1 MKKALIIVTGGAGFI
16 GSNLV
21 RHLNQRGYTNI
32 LVVDDLTDGHKF
44 INLAGL
50 KIADYLDKDE
60 FLARIQC
67 NADLGEVQ
75 AVFHQGACATTTEW
89 NGKYMMDINYEY
101 SKQLLHWCQEHRIP
115 LVYASS
121 AAVYGGSEKFVEQFE
136 HEKPLNVYGYS
147 KYLFDQYVR
156 QVLPTATA
164 PIVGLRY
171 FNVYGP
177 NEQHKGGM
185 ASVAFHLNK
194 QLKAG
199 DVCKLF
205 EGSHGYGNGGQL
217 RDFIHVD
224 DVCKVNL
231 FFFDNPNKSGIFNC
245 GSGRAQP
252 FNDVANAVIA
262 WHGRGKLEYI
272 PFPPGLKDAY
282 QAHTEA
288 DLSQLRAAG
297 YKDAFLDVATGV
309 NQYLDV
315 LNR

>member
-1 MKKALIIVTGGAGFI
+1 MSEPLIIVTGGAGFI

-21 RHLNQRGYTNI
+21 RHLNERGHRHI

-44 INLAGL
+44 ANLAGL
-50 KIADYLDKDE
+50 HISDYLDKDE
-60 FLARIQC
+60 FLARLQC
-67 NADLGEVQ
+67 NADFGRIQ
-75 AVFHQGACATTTEW
+75 AVFHQGACSTTTEW
-89 NGKYMMDINYEY
+89 NGRYMMEVNFEY
-101 SKQLLHWCQEHRIP
+101 SKQLLLWCQQHALP

-121 AAVYGGSEKFVEQFE
+121 AAVYGGSEQFIEQFE

-156 QVLPTATA
+156 RVLPHARA
-164 PIVGLRY
+164 AIVGLRY

-177 NEQHKGGM
+177 NEQHKAGM
-185 ASVAFHLNK
+185 ASVAYHLNK
-194 QLKAG
+194 QLKTG

-205 EGSHGYGNGGQL
+205 EGSHGYSDGGQT

-231 FFFDNPNKSGIFNC
+231 FFFDNPARHGIFNC
-245 GSGRAQP
+245 GTGRAQP
-252 FNDVANAVIA
+252 FNDVAKAVLA

-288 DLSQLRAAG
+288 NTKALRAAG
-297 YKDAFLDVATGV
+297 YTQPFLDVASGV
-309 NQYLDV
+309 KQYLDV
-315 LNR
+315 MNR